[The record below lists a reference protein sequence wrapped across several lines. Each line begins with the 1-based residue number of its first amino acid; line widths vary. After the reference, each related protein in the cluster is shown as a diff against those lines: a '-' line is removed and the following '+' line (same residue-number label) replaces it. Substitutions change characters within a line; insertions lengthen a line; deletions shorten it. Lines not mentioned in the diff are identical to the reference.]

1 MSSAKVVEQLV
12 LRKVEEL
19 RDWIQS
25 ALGRPEVELRAEAA
39 SVVEQY
45 RERMGRVESEV
56 GLERERKIYEA
67 ISQSKSEMLAL
78 AEKMTQEVI
87 EEVKRSVLSDR
98 DLYGKL
104 VRGIMSRAKDVIGGE
119 VIVETGKEHI
129 DLVSSIARELGIEV
143 LRFRE
148 ADVSGVLVRSHDD
161 SIIID
166 GTIDTLIE
174 NNREEIKRIIYREI
188 GM

>member
-1 MSSAKVVEQLV
+1 MSSVKVVEQLV
-12 LRKVEEL
+12 QRKVEEL

-25 ALGRPEVELRAEAA
+25 TLSRPEVELRAEAA

-56 GLERERKIYEA
+56 GLERERRIYEA
-67 ISQSKSEMLAL
+67 ISQSKGEILAL
-78 AEKMTQEVI
+78 AEKITEEVI
-87 EEVKRSVLSDR
+87 EGVRRSVLSDK

-104 VRGIMSRAKDVIGGE
+104 VRGVMSRARDVIGGE
-119 VIVETGKEHI
+119 VIVEASREHI

-148 ADVSGVLVRSHDD
+148 ADVPGILVRSSDD

-174 NNREEIKRIIYREI
+174 NNREEIKRIIYREVGI
-188 GM
+188 